1 MATLGAGAAAIDAG
15 DQMTRN
21 LKKLVAIFAAALAA
35 NVASASAQTY
45 PSRPITMISGI
56 PPGSGTDTFARIFGE
71 RMKNTLG
78 QSIIV
83 ENITGAGGTIGTA
96 RAAHAAPDGY
106 TLSVGNVGTHV
117 VSPATY
123 PNIQYHP
130 LNDFEPV
137 ALFATN
143 PYWLLAKNALP
154 PKDLKELIAW
164 LKANPDKA
172 SLAVVG
178 TGGLDQIVGAY
189 FQQQTG
195 TRFHFVPYRG
205 GGPAIQ
211 DLVAGHVDLRFDP
224 VSGSLAQVRSGQLKA
239 YAVLAKIRVTAAPDV
254 PTTDELGVLGL
265 HVTFW
270 YGLWAPKG
278 TPKPIIDKLSAA
290 VAEAFNDPAVQ
301 RQIAELGAEA
311 PPPELRTA
319 EAFGAFHKAEVEKWW
334 PFIKATNVKL
344 E

>member
-1 MATLGAGAAAIDAG
+1 
-15 DQMTRN
+15 MTRRE
-21 LKKLVAIFAAALAA
+21 LITLIGPVVVALVA
-35 NVASASAQTY
+35 ASIAGVQAQNY

-71 RMKNTLG
+71 RMKATLG
-78 QSIIV
+78 QPLIV
-83 ENITGAGGTIGTA
+83 ENITGAGGTIGTT
-96 RAAHAAPDGY
+96 RAARAAPDGY
-106 TLSVGNVGTHV
+106 TLSVGNIGTHV

-137 ALFATN
+137 ALFVTN
-143 PYWLLAKNALP
+143 PYWLLAKKDFPAN
-154 PKDLKELIAW
+154 DLKGLINW

-172 SLAVVG
+172 SLAMVG
-178 TGGLDQIVGAY
+178 TGGLDQIVGTY

-195 TRFHFVPYRG
+195 TRFQFVPYRG

-211 DLVAGHVDLRFDP
+211 DVVAGHVDLRFDP

-239 YAVLAKIRVTAAPDV
+239 YAVMGKTRVAAAPDI
-254 PTTDELGVLGL
+254 PTTDELGVPGL

-270 YGLWAPKG
+270 FGLWAPKG
-278 TPKPIIDKLSAA
+278 TPKPIVAKLNAA
-290 VAEAFNDPAVQ
+290 VAEAFDDPGVQ
-301 RQIAELGAEA
+301 RRIAEFGADA
-311 PPPELRTA
+311 APPELRTA
-319 EAFGAFHKAEVEKWW
+319 GGFGAFHKSEVDKWW
-334 PFIKATNVKL
+334 PFIKSANIKA

>member
-1 MATLGAGAAAIDAG
+1 MKLPRRKFLHLAAGAAALPTASC
-15 DQMTRN
+15 
-21 LKKLVAIFAAALAA
+21 FAW
-35 NVASASAQTY
+35 AQTY
-45 PSRPITMISGI
+45 PSRPITMIIGI

-71 RMKNTLG
+71 HMKSTLG
-78 QSIIV
+78 QSLIV

-96 RAAHAAPDGY
+96 RAARAAPDGY

-143 PYWLLAKNALP
+143 PYWLLAKKALP
-154 PKDLKELIAW
+154 PNDLTELIAW
-164 LKANPDKA
+164 LKVNPDKA
-172 SLAVVG
+172 SLAMVG
-178 TGGLDQIVGAY
+178 TGGIDQIVGTY

-195 TRFHFVPYRG
+195 TRFQFVPYRG

-224 VSGSLAQVRSGQLKA
+224 VSGSLTQVRSGQLKA
-239 YAVLAKIRVTAAPDV
+239 YAVLAKTRVPAAPDI
-254 PTTDELGVLGL
+254 PTTDELGVPGL

-270 YGLWAPKG
+270 FGLWAPKG
-278 TPKPIIDKLSAA
+278 TPKPIIAKLSAA

-301 RQIAELGAEA
+301 RRIAEFGAEA
-311 PPPELRTA
+311 PPPELQTA

-334 PFIKATNVKL
+334 PFIKAAGIKA

>member
-1 MATLGAGAAAIDAG
+1 MKLPRRNFLYLATS
-15 DQMTRN
+15 
-21 LKKLVAIFAAALAA
+21 AAALRAFSG
-35 NVASASAQTY
+35 VAVAQTY
-45 PSRPITMISGI
+45 PSRPITVISGV

-71 RMKNTLG
+71 RMKSTLG
-78 QSIIV
+78 QSLIV
-83 ENITGAGGTIGTA
+83 ESITGAGGTIGTA
-96 RAAHAAPDGY
+96 RAAQAAPDGY

-178 TGGLDQIVGAY
+178 TGGLDQIVGTY

-195 TRFHFVPYRG
+195 TRFQFVPYRG

-239 YAVLAKIRVTAAPDV
+239 YAVLAKTRVPAAPDI
-254 PTTDELGVLGL
+254 PTTDELGVPGL

-270 YGLWAPKG
+270 FGLWAPKG

-301 RQIAELGAEA
+301 RRIAELGAEA

-334 PFIKATNVKL
+334 PFIKAANIKV

>member
-1 MATLGAGAAAIDAG
+1 
-15 DQMTRN
+15 
-21 LKKLVAIFAAALAA
+21 
-35 NVASASAQTY
+35 
-45 PSRPITMISGI
+45 
-56 PPGSGTDTFARIFGE
+56 
-71 RMKNTLG
+71 
-78 QSIIV
+78 
-83 ENITGAGGTIGTA
+83 
-96 RAAHAAPDGY
+96 
-106 TLSVGNVGTHV
+106 
-117 VSPATY
+117 
-123 PNIQYHP
+123 
-130 LNDFEPV
+130 
-137 ALFATN
+137 
-143 PYWLLAKNALP
+143 LP
-154 PKDLKELIAW
+154 E

-178 TGGLDQIVGAY
+178 TGGLDQIVGTY

-195 TRFHFVPYRG
+195 TRFQFVPYRG

-239 YAVLAKIRVTAAPDV
+239 YAVLAKTRVPAAPDI
-254 PTTDELGVLGL
+254 PTTDELGVPGL

-270 YGLWAPKG
+270 FGLWAPKG
-278 TPKPIIDKLSAA
+278 TPKPIIDTLSAA

-301 RQIAELGAEA
+301 RRIAELGAEA

-334 PFIKATNVKL
+334 PFIKAANIKV